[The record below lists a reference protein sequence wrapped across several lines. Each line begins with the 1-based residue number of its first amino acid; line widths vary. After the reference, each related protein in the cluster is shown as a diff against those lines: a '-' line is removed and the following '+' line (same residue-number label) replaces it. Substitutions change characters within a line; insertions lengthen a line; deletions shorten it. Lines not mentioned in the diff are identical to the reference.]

1 MSHETHHKLDDISQS
16 ILKLRDV
23 GDTVFDE
30 LHAKISKLL
39 ILVEIQKKLN
49 EIARAIR
56 EGNALP
62 VRRINYNIKK
72 LSENDEACQIRWS
85 ALRELTCS
93 AIVFSTMA
101 FNGLISLPDK
111 QYECLVENVQ
121 KYIEV
126 QELPCDWIARDQIRR
141 VVAGTPRREGTQP
154 FLQGKICFTPFKKK
168 HSLNG
173 LDYHNLEIQLSQDIS
188 SNVKKGSARK
198 RRRLEGAF

>member
-1 MSHETHHKLDDISQS
+1 MSHETHQKLDDISES

-30 LHAKISKLL
+30 LHTKISKLL
-39 ILVEIQKKLN
+39 ALVEIQKKLN

-56 EGNALP
+56 EGSALP

-85 ALRELTCS
+85 ALRKLNCP

-111 QYECLVENVQ
+111 QFECLAENVQ
-121 KYIEV
+121 KYVEV
-126 QELPCDWIARDQIRR
+126 QELPCEWIARDQIRR
-141 VVAGTPRREGTQP
+141 VVASTPRREGTQS
-154 FLQGKICFTPFKKK
+154 FLQSEICSMLF
-168 HSLNG
+168 
-173 LDYHNLEIQLSQDIS
+173 Q
-188 SNVKKGSARK
+188 
-198 RRRLEGAF
+198 